1 MYYFP
6 MKLSRPHNDYQT
18 RIQAVKKY
26 LLLGSI
32 NNVASSFNIHPR
44 TLRRWVKQYQK
55 GGKDNLKRK
64 KTYTGYPKR
73 LLPAIENKIVLL
85 KENTPSLTLFEAQ
98 KALDKKGTKVSIHGI
113 WSIWKKYN
121 LADFRRNNVQSVKAI
136 TSILE
141 VEYGLRKAEQALN
154 KGAVKEAAQILNALP
169 CCAGRDILKRIPD
182 RFLLLRRRVEK
193 LEITFDGTPFHDTL
207 RKARI
212 LRKKAEKKGLLY
224 LSVLAGI
231 AELFAME
238 WTGRSSPGELLSQ
251 VNQLQS
257 RLQPKYKCRD
267 NSNFTLRFDLLDI
280 KVRALSRLAR
290 IKEALFYIKKC
301 ETICRHHPCSS
312 SYRNIA
318 SLYSTIHFHKR
329 ARSWI
334 EKSLGCDEGADK
346 SLSHLVLAANL
357 SIAGE
362 YKSAR
367 KILEKQNVGILHFH
381 SLVSIVNA
389 YCFLGNGE
397 IQDAA
402 KAANKALSESKKL
415 GILDYYCSSSSMLAY
430 CSCALNK
437 KEEAETLIRRTI
449 PLLKKL
455 KVKRDLFFHRL
466 LSGRNYS
473 LHNAILMP
481 NIKLAFLLR
490 QSSRSLRITDYRKA
504 FNYANSQQL
513 MGLFH
518 RLVLLFPEPVNKLIA
533 KGKPTGLPK
542 ALLKLPVFQK
552 NIPVYNLELLGPIH
566 ICRNNIKLHQV
577 TPMYTSFII
586 QLSFKKKIELKSLYG
601 NYWHKAKSPS
611 RSLSH
616 VLFGLRRYLR
626 LLPDTLFIKQGFLHF
641 IGYITTDYQE
651 FEQTLIRAKALE
663 RTGEWGF
670 AKREYLRAFKLF
682 RGEPFKK
689 MYDPWSEHMRRVIL
703 NKLETEAIHFAQE
716 CLKRGN
722 RRDAKRVLEK
732 VLKIIPNSVEI
743 QNLLKNL

>member
-1 MYYFP
+1 
-6 MKLSRPHNDYQT
+6 
-18 RIQAVKKY
+18 
-26 LLLGSI
+26 
-32 NNVASSFNIHPR
+32 
-44 TLRRWVKQYQK
+44 
-55 GGKDNLKRK
+55 LKRK
-64 KTYTGYPKR
+64 KTYTGHPKR
-73 LLPAIENKIVLL
+73 LLPAIKNKIVLL

-98 KALDKKGTKVSIHGI
+98 KALDEKGVKVSIHGI
-113 WSIWKKYN
+113 WRIWKKYN
-121 LADFRRNNVQSVKAI
+121 LAGFRRNDVQSVKAI

-141 VEYGLRKAEQALN
+141 VEYGSRKAEQALN
-154 KGAVKEAAQILNALP
+154 KGDVKEAAQILNALP

-193 LEITFDGTPFHDTL
+193 LEITFDETPFCDTL

-212 LRKKAEKKGLLY
+212 LRKKAEKKGFLY

-238 WTGRSSPGELLSQ
+238 WTARSSPGELLSR

-267 NSNFTLRFDLLDI
+267 NTNFTLRFDLLDI

-290 IKEALFYIKKC
+290 IKEALSCIKKY

-318 SLYSTIHFHKR
+318 SLYSTIHFHRR

-334 EKSLGCDEGADK
+334 EKSLRCNEGADK

-362 YKSAR
+362 YQSAR
-367 KILEKQNVGILHFH
+367 KILGKQNVGILHLH
-381 SLVSIVNA
+381 PLVSIVNA

-415 GILDYYCSSSSMLAY
+415 GIFDYYCSSSSMLAY

-437 KEEAETLIRRTI
+437 KEEAETLMRRTI

-466 LSGRNYS
+466 LSSRNYS
-473 LHNAILMP
+473 LRNAILMP

-490 QSSRSLRITDYRKA
+490 QASKSLKVTDYRKA
-504 FNYANSQQL
+504 YNYANSQRL

-518 RLVLLFPEPVNKLIA
+518 RLVLFFPESVSKLIL

-542 ALLKLPVFQK
+542 GLLRLPVFQK
-552 NIPVYNLELLGPIH
+552 NISAYYLKFLGSVSIYRNGIRLRQVPTPI
-566 ICRNNIKLHQV
+566 
-577 TPMYTSFII
+577 YASFII
-586 QLSFKKKIELKSLYG
+586 HLGFEKRIELNSLYR
-601 NYWHKAKSPS
+601 NFWSHAKNP
-611 RSLSH
+611 RDSLSH
-616 VLFGLRRYLR
+616 LSFGLRRYLR
-626 LLPDTLFIKQGFLHF
+626 LPPNTLFIKQGFLNF
-641 IGYITTDYQE
+641 KGYFTTDYQE
-651 FEQTLIRAKALE
+651 FEQTMIRAKALE
-663 RTGEWGF
+663 RAGEWGF
-670 AKREYLRAFKLF
+670 AKKEYLRAFKLF
-682 RGEPFKK
+682 HGEPFKK
-689 MYDPWSEHMRRVIL
+689 MYDPWSENMRRVIL
-703 NKLETEAIHFAQE
+703 NNLETEAIHFAKS
-716 CLKRGN
+716 CLEHKN
-722 RRDAKRVLEK
+722 NRDAKK
-732 VLKIIPNSVEI
+732 VLQKVAEIIPQSEEI
-743 QNLLKNL
+743 KELLGGSIIG